1 MRTHIIT
8 GCSEPTG
15 SRGDRVFVMDKL
27 SPSNMHPDSYAEVLS
42 PRISGHHFKRGSFK
56 EVVMGGCGHWV
67 GPVSVAG
74 ICKPPGGVKP
84 ADTLMSGFQPGEL
97 RESKPLL
104 HSQQGLWG
112 PCNPDGLQQVCLMQ
126 KERRRKVLQ
135 GASSCCYHQE
145 VFS

>member
-56 EVVMGGCGHWV
+56 EVAMGGCGHWV

-84 ADTLMSGFQPGEL
+84 ADTLMSGFQPGRTERKQAPPPL
-97 RESKPLL
+97 PAGPVGSMQPGWTAAGLSDAEGKKKESP
-104 HSQQGLWG
+104 SR
-112 PCNPDGLQQVCLMQ
+112 C
-126 KERRRKVLQ
+126 
-135 GASSCCYHQE
+135 
-145 VFS
+145 